1 MLWKVRTQDEEA
13 RCKRR
18 DQKKWGTEPWTV
30 SLALERLRF
39 QIGEFK
45 HITFSEAQPLTFYV
59 VPWPVLTTPLNLT
72 MDEIQW
78 DSVDAFFQ
86 ALQGYLVSK

>member
-1 MLWKVRTQDEEA
+1 
-13 RCKRR
+13 
-18 DQKKWGTEPWTV
+18 
-30 SLALERLRF
+30 
-39 QIGEFK
+39 
-45 HITFSEAQPLTFYV
+45 FSEAQPLTFYV

-86 ALQGYLVSK
+86 ALQGEVSRTECVDLLGELQRLFHPDR